1 VDGYQVRDS
10 VWESLAAFRLPETL
24 GFGLVPA
31 PVMYS
36 ATFEN
41 GRWANRE
48 LLPYGPIEILPGAR
62 ALHFAE
68 QAFEGMK
75 AYRVGRPRANLFRAR
90 DNCARFYRSATR
102 VAMSPVP
109 EEVFLEGI
117 HVVVGACT
125 PLVPD
130 QSGRSL
136 YVRPFIFGTEPGYAV
151 RASKTA
157 RFMVIAN
164 PSEAYALGPMKILI
178 EREQVRAAAG
188 GLGSVKA
195 GANYAASLLA
205 STRAVERG
213 YTVALWL
220 DPITRENIEELSGM
234 NVFAVIGEELHTP
247 LLNDSI
253 LPGVTRD
260 SLITLARD
268 AGWQVVERKIPI
280 ASLLKQIKTGECSE
294 VFACGTAAIVAPV
307 SVIAD
312 TDGREYRP
320 ASLDQRARILREQL
334 LAIQERRAPDPY
346 GWTTEVAPLTRPQ
359 LPDSNDFGSGSAR
372 ATVGL

>member
-1 VDGYQVRDS
+1 VGDYQVRDG
-10 VWESLAAFRLPETL
+10 VWESVAAFRLPETL
-24 GFGLVPA
+24 GFGLVLA

-36 ATFEN
+36 ATFAD

-75 AYRVGRPRANLFRAR
+75 AYRVGRPQANLFRAR
-90 DNCARFYRSATR
+90 DNCARFRRSAER
-102 VAMSPVP
+102 IAMTAVP
-109 EEVFLEGI
+109 EEIFLEGI
-117 HVVVGACT
+117 HAVVGACT
-125 PLVPD
+125 PFVPD

-164 PSEAYALGPMKILI
+164 PSEAYAAGPMKILI

-188 GLGSVKA
+188 GLGTAKA

-220 DPITRENIEELSGM
+220 DPVTRENIEELSGM
-234 NVFAVIGEELHTP
+234 NLFAVIGEELHTP

-260 SLITLARD
+260 SLITLARA
-268 AGWQVVERKIPI
+268 AGWRVVERKIPI
-280 ASLLKQIKTGECSE
+280 ASLLSQISSGECSE

-312 TDGREYRP
+312 ADGREYRP
-320 ASLDQRARILREQL
+320 VTLDQRARILRDQL
-334 LAIQERRAPDPY
+334 LSIQERRAPDPY
-346 GWTTEVAPLTRPQ
+346 GWTTNVAPL
-359 LPDSNDFGSGSAR
+359 SGPRSRVA
-372 ATVGL
+372 AGT

>member
-1 VDGYQVRDS
+1 
-10 VWESLAAFRLPETL
+10 
-24 GFGLVPA
+24 
-31 PVMYS
+31 
-36 ATFEN
+36 
-41 GRWANRE
+41 
-48 LLPYGPIEILPGAR
+48 
-62 ALHFAE
+62 
-68 QAFEGMK
+68 
-75 AYRVGRPRANLFRAR
+75 
-90 DNCARFYRSATR
+90 
-102 VAMSPVP
+102 
-109 EEVFLEGI
+109 
-117 HVVVGACT
+117 
-125 PLVPD
+125 
-130 QSGRSL
+130 
-136 YVRPFIFGTEPGYAV
+136 
-151 RASKTA
+151 
-157 RFMVIAN
+157 MVIAN
-164 PSEAYALGPMKILI
+164 PSEAYAAGPMKILI

-268 AGWQVVERKIPI
+268 AGWRVVERKIPI
-280 ASLLKQIKTGECSE
+280 ASLLNQINTGECSE

-346 GWTTEVAPLTRPQ
+346 GWTTEVAPVARPQ
-359 LPDSNDFGSGSAR
+359 LPGSNDFGSGTAR
-372 ATVGL
+372 ATVGI

>member
-1 VDGYQVRDS
+1 VGGYQIRDG

-24 GFGLVPA
+24 GFGLVLA

-36 ATFEN
+36 ATFAD
-41 GRWANRE
+41 GRWVERE

-90 DNCARFYRSATR
+90 DNCARFRRSAER
-102 VAMSPVP
+102 IAMAPVP
-109 EEVFLEGI
+109 EEIFLEGI
-117 HVVVGACT
+117 HAVVGACT
-125 PLVPD
+125 PFVPD

-164 PSEAYALGPMKILI
+164 PSEAYAAGPMKILI
-178 EREQVRAAAG
+178 EREQVRAASG
-188 GLGSVKA
+188 GLGTVKA

-220 DPITRENIEELSGM
+220 DPVGRENIEELSGM
-234 NVFAVIGEELHTP
+234 NLFAVIGEELHTP
-247 LLNDSI
+247 RLNDSI

-268 AGWQVVERKIPI
+268 AGWRVIERAMPI
-280 ASLLKQIKTGECSE
+280 AALLGQIRSGECSE

-307 SVIAD
+307 SAIAD
-312 TDGREYRP
+312 GDGQEYKPAVVDGR
-320 ASLDQRARILREQL
+320 ARELRERL

-359 LPDSNDFGSGSAR
+359 VAGRSGAGSG
-372 ATVGL
+372 